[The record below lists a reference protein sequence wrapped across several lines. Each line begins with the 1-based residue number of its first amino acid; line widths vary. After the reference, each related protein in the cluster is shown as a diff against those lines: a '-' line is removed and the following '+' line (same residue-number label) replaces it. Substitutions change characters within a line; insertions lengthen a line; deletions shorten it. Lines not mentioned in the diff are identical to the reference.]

1 MDKLILIEKTPFV
14 FENTKTYYFAVF
26 RRPNSNEYADLFV
39 YKRVIKSF
47 LGIKIPIFRKINEY
61 SEIINI
67 SYSDKQFLVSME
79 KITYAIKK
87 ILTTSIAKT
96 YIPSWDGYVGNIS
109 EEFKAS
115 MKRDGKLDE
124 LLKF

>member
-1 MDKLILIEKTPFV
+1 
-14 FENTKTYYFAVF
+14 
-26 RRPNSNEYADLFV
+26 
-39 YKRVIKSF
+39 
-47 LGIKIPIFRKINEY
+47 
-61 SEIINI
+61 
-67 SYSDKQFLVSME
+67 ME